1 MGISFV
7 LCPDYVIDFKLIRIQ
22 MKLRQS
28 QGIKKSLFSRF
39 VDAVP
44 GKRIFGLYRFMPFCF
59 LFGAGLEWTMIN
71 WHYGEVNFYR
81 TYMKRRALE
90 SIEEEKILLAKLK
103 EEKKIESLLE
113 KPEEKQPKNA
123 CWINMAKIHTP
134 SWDINVFHVSWG
146 PICA

>member
-1 MGISFV
+1 MGGFHNSQV
-7 LCPDYVIDFKLIRIQ
+7 LYYVIDFILLKVQ
-22 MKLRQS
+22 MKFRQS

-44 GKRIFGLYRFMPFCF
+44 GKRVFGLYRFMPFCF

-103 EEKKIESLLE
+103 EEEKNFDKKNQKKTSLE
-113 KPEEKQPKNA
+113 NA
-123 CWINMAKIHTP
+123 CWIDMAKIHTP
-134 SWDINVFHVSWG
+134 SW
-146 PICA
+146 